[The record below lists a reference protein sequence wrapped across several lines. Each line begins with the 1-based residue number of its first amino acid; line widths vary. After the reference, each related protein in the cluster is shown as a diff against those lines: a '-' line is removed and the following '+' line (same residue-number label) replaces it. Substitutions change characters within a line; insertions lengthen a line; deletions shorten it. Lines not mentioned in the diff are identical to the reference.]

1 MTEQTISPEM
11 EAQAAEAVL
20 TTSDDRLVFQGS
32 AVKALG
38 DGKVGGYLVL
48 FGDPDSADLDGEFFT
63 AETDFDIPTGGTKS
77 TSIYYH
83 HGLDPVLKKRK
94 LGSGEIGTDD
104 TGVWLRGQLNMRDAY
119 EQAVYKLV
127 ELGKMGWSS
136 GTMPHLIEREP
147 VGKATHIKSWP
158 LGGDA
163 SLTVTPADPRQH
175 AIPLKAADV
184 VPLKSLVAVKVGPEP
199 GAAPEAST
207 TDAAQAAEAMT
218 GAELNAAVKAAVH
231 AALDERP
238 EPTQT
243 ENKIMPE
250 EITQVTPAQAEPV
263 NPVPAATVK
272 STDGSAAELEAVK
285 AQLAQLTS
293 TLAALTAPVE
303 KTKLNVPAIK
313 RVTELGFADDH
324 VKGFIH
330 YVRTGDRGAVDA
342 ALKANVNPLES
353 ATDAQGA
360 VLVPDDFFPQIV
372 AKRDE
377 ASIMRRAG
385 AQVITTSLDVVN
397 VPAENGSATYFD
409 LTAQEEGVDEDEPT
423 FANVPITVYTY
434 TKLMKISN
442 QLLSDE
448 KANLIPFLTGS
459 AARAWA
465 MTENKAFLT
474 GAGTTLPQGVFVG
487 GTKGLD
493 LDAAAAI
500 GAAEIPELVGK
511 LDGPYRD
518 RAIWIMNRTTDA
530 YLRALSGNQRWFE
543 QTPSGEAG
551 IRGNGGTL
559 EGYPVFLS
567 NEAAAIGASAKS
579 LLFGNVEAGYA
590 IAEHGNMALIRLN
603 ELYAGN
609 LQTGLLWVI
618 RVGGAVVNAEAL
630 QYAAHPSA

>member
-1 MTEQTISPEM
+1 MDEITLM
-11 EAQAAEAVL
+11 DDVLDGEA
-20 TTSDDRLVFQGS
+20 LVFQGS

-48 FGDPDSADLDGEFFT
+48 FGDADSADLDGEFFT
-63 AETDFDIPTGGTKS
+63 AETDFDIPAGGTKS

-94 LGSGEIGTDD
+94 LGSGEIGTDEI
-104 TGVWLRGQLNMRDAY
+104 GVWLRGTLNMRDAY

-127 ELGKMGWSS
+127 EQGKMGWSS

-184 VPLKSLVAVKVGPEP
+184 VPLKSLVAAKDGQKP

-207 TDAAQAAEAMT
+207 TDAAQAAEVMT

-243 ENKIMPE
+243 ENPTMPD
-250 EITQVTPAQAEPV
+250 EINQVNTPAQAEPV
-263 NPVPAATVK
+263 NPAPTQAAVK
-272 STDGSAAELEAVK
+272 SDDGAKAELEAIK
-285 AQLAQLTS
+285 AQLNQVTS
-293 TLAALTAPVE
+293 ALAALTAPVE
-303 KTKLNVPAIK
+303 KAKLGVPAIK
-313 RVTELGFADDH
+313 KVTERGFADDEL
-324 VKGFIH
+324 KAFLH
-330 YVRTGDRGAVDA
+330 YVKTGDRGAIGDGV
-342 ALKANVNPLES
+342 KANVNPLES
-353 ATDAQGA
+353 DTDAQGA
-360 VLVPDDFFPQIV
+360 VLVPNDMYPGIV

-377 ASIMRRAG
+377 GSIMRRAG
-385 AQVITTSLDVVN
+385 AQVIQTSLDLVN
-397 VPAENGSATYFD
+397 VPAESTSNTYFVI
-409 LTAQEEGVDEDEPT
+409 TGQEGAVDEDEPT
-423 FANVPITVYTY
+423 FANVPITVYVF
-434 TKLMKISN
+434 TKLMKASN
-442 QLLSDE
+442 VILSDNRT
-448 KANLIPFLTGS
+448 NLIQFLVNS

-465 MTENKAFLT
+465 QTENKYFLT
-474 GAGTTLPQGVFVG
+474 GSGSSQPQGVFVG
-487 GTKGLD
+487 GTAGLT
-493 LDAAAAI
+493 LDAAAAV

-518 RAIWIMNRTTDA
+518 RACWIMNRTSDA
-530 YLRALSGNQRWFE
+530 YLRSLSGNARWFE
-543 QTPSGEAG
+543 NTPNGTAG
-551 IRGNGGTL
+551 LRGDTGTM

-579 LLFGNVEAGYA
+579 LFYGNVEAGFA
-590 IAEHGNMALIRLN
+590 IAEHPTVGLIRLN

-609 LQTGLLWVI
+609 LQTGLLWVVRI
-618 RVGGAVVNAEAL
+618 GGAVVNAEAL
-630 QYAAHPSA
+630 QYATHPSA